1 MTMNGSNRYFFAFF
15 LLFLVS
21 CGSPQEESSTSKA
34 GLWGDKFETQRLR
47 IPSHD
52 GTELAAILLE
62 PKERYFPGERPGIIF
77 VNSWILTED
86 EYTVQARKLAA
97 KGYVVL
103 SYATRGFS
111 TSEGQVSVAGPNDL
125 ADVSSMID
133 WLEANTQLD
142 IKRLGMAGVSYG
154 AGISL
159 MALAYDNRVKTAVA
173 MSGWGDLEQSLY
185 GRETIREVW
194 LNLLLVSGKIL
205 GRLDPEISE
214 QVKRLRSNTEIE
226 EVRNWARDRSPL
238 SYIDKINARKAPVLV
253 ANSYQDGLFPP
264 LQMREFYEKLQG
276 PKEFYLDKG
285 IHASSAIPG
294 LFGLPSAIWSE
305 ADRWF
310 DYWLKDAPTGIMQQS
325 PISFQT
331 SRGRE
336 YFDKFPALLAKQS
349 ISALKP
355 VNTLSDLGIAEE
367 NLEEVQGVSFTG
379 SIDSGATSGIPLV
392 SDTADATLN
401 LPVIKHLTRIDRRFA
416 AMYMTEKMPRV
427 TRMRGAPQISF
438 WSAPH
443 KEPQQYVAYLYDCD
457 AWGKGTLITHG
468 VASERVGKANSNE
481 LTLDL
486 NIISYD
492 VPAGHRMVLVIDTR
506 DPLYTNTST
515 KRYGVELIQD
525 GDRLAQLSLP
535 LIP

>member
-1 MTMNGSNRYFFAFF
+1 
-15 LLFLVS
+15 
-21 CGSPQEESSTSKA
+21 
-34 GLWGDKFETQRLR
+34 
-47 IPSHD
+47 
-52 GTELAAILLE
+52 
-62 PKERYFPGERPGIIF
+62 
-77 VNSWILTED
+77 
-86 EYTVQARKLAA
+86 
-97 KGYVVL
+97 
-103 SYATRGFS
+103 
-111 TSEGQVSVAGPNDL
+111 
-125 ADVSSMID
+125 
-133 WLEANTQLD
+133 
-142 IKRLGMAGVSYG
+142 
-154 AGISL
+154 
-159 MALAYDNRVKTAVA
+159 MALAHDNRVKTAVA
-173 MSGWGDLEQSLY
+173 MSGWGNLEQSLY

-205 GRLDPEISE
+205 GRLDPEIKE

-226 EVRNWARDRSPL
+226 AVRNWAKERSPL

-264 LQMREFYEKLQG
+264 LQMREFYEQLQG

-310 DYWLKDAPTGIMQQS
+310 DYWLKDVPTGIMQQS

-331 SRGRE
+331 NRGRE
-336 YFDKFPALLAKQS
+336 YFDKFPALVTKQS
-349 ISALKP
+349 ITALRP
-355 VNTLSDLGIAEE
+355 VNALSELGVEEE
-367 NLEEVQGVSFTG
+367 NFEAVQGLSFTG
-379 SIDSGATSGIPLV
+379 SIDSGATTGIPLV
-392 SDTADATLN
+392 SDTVDATLN
-401 LPVIKHLTRIDRRFA
+401 LPVIKQLTRIDRRFA

-443 KEPQQYVAYLYDCD
+443 TEPQQYVAYLYDSD

-468 VASERVGKANSNE
+468 VASERVGKSNSNQ

-506 DPLYTNTST
+506 DPLYTNTSN
-515 KRYGVELIQD
+515 KRYDVEFIQD
-525 GDRLAQLSLP
+525 GDRLAQISLP